1 MQGAEKISFC
11 WTQVWCVLR
20 NPVKM
25 HLRAERLLQRWF
37 RGRGLAPLCLAS
49 GLRSWWGMIN
59 FKWCTAL
66 WIAGDSPFLPKPLL
80 RTGKEGRVWGK
91 VQVWHPG
98 KLKVWLQS
106 WCWHWSQLE
115 PAALGA
121 GLAQQG
127 GCCENWACLAFSS
140 IIVPCS
146 QRCTRSDFCTWA
158 SQYVDLLA
166 WTAHPHT
173 LSHPTSLCE
182 RSTLAG
188 NSDLLSCRNTH
199 QQCQAQCDHF
209 GWVWFIAVKE
219 HSYSILKNHV
229 ML

>member
-1 MQGAEKISFC
+1 MMHCTVDSWRQPFPSQTFIENRKRRKSLGEGAGVTSRKAQGMAAKLMLALIS
-11 WTQVWCVLR
+11 
-20 NPVKM
+20 
-25 HLRAERLLQRWF
+25 A
-37 RGRGLAPLCLAS
+37 GAS
-49 GLRSWWGMIN
+49 
-59 FKWCTAL
+59 CTGSRPGTA
-66 WIAGDSPFLPKPLL
+66 
-80 RTGKEGRVWGK
+80 GRVLWELGMSGFLI
-91 VQVWHPG
+91 HHCS
-98 KLKVWLQS
+98 LL
-106 WCWHWSQLE
+106 
-115 PAALGA
+115 PALHK
-121 GLAQQG
+121 
-127 GCCENWACLAFSS
+127 E
-140 IIVPCS
+140 
-146 QRCTRSDFCTWA
+146 RFCTWA

-166 WTAHPHT
+166 WTAHPHA